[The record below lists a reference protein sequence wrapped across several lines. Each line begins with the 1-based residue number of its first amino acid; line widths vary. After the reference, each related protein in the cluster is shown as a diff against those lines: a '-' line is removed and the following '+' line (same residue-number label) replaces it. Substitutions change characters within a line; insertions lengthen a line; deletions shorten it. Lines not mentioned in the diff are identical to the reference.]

1 MRDEGLYGI
10 MKARAGSLWDK
21 ILGAGLNIEVT
32 SLNVMRFPEENIF
45 NLIVSPDPGPG
56 IAGGRYVM

>member
-1 MRDEGLYGI
+1 